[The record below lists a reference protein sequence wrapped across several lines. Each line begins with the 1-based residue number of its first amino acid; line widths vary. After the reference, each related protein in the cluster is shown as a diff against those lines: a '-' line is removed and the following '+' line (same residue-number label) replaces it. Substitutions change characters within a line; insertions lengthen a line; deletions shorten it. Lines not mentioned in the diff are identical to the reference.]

1 MITITGKLIT
11 FGYSAGLITIYP
23 TAHIIYKFSKDGC
36 ACLKNLNIKYA
47 LKFSPTVNNP
57 PAFFKTSVIGIW
69 DGAVF
74 LINVSNL

>member
-1 MITITGKLIT
+1 MLIL
-11 FGYSAGLITIYP
+11 LIK
-23 TAHIIYKFSKDGC
+23 II
-36 ACLKNLNIKYA
+36 KNYA

-57 PAFFKTSVIGIW
+57 PAFFKTSVIGIC